1 MSQTATRRRNGT
13 APKDSVSPKAK
24 PRAKTASTKAAP
36 TKAASKTAT
45 RTKAKAKPRRGPAAA
60 AKKTASK
67 ATEAVA
73 ESAPTLPKPNRFARK
88 LAAKAIKK
96 MVTKAASGTLEAGA
110 GLIRKAADRAAAT
123 GHEAAEKTAEK
134 RLPIQRSVDI
144 AVPIRV
150 AWEEWIAF
158 ESIPEGVHTVIEIE
172 RDGDELFGRT
182 SGPRSTEWAAEIL
195 DEREQQSFAWQSHEG
210 SDCAGLVTFH
220 DLSKRLT
227 RIELNLDVVPT
238 SVTETFQLSLHLA
251 DRRAEADLRR
261 FKARLELINP
271 DLYEDEEDAPDAEA
285 EDEGPDA
292 QADDDQAPEDDEADE
307 EALEDDEVDADEQD
321 EAA

>member
-1 MSQTATRRRNGT
+1 MSQTATRRRNGN
-13 APKDSVSPKAK
+13 APKNSDSPKAK
-24 PRAKTASTKAAP
+24 PPAKAAGAKA

-45 RTKAKAKPRRGPAAA
+45 KAKASAKPRRGPAAA
-60 AKKTASK
+60 AKKTAGK
-67 ATEAVA
+67 ATGAVA
-73 ESAPTLPKPNRFARK
+73 ESTPSVSAPKR
-88 LAAKAIKK
+88 LAGKAIKK
-96 MVTKAASGTLEAGA
+96 VAKKMATGTLEAVA
-110 GLIRKAADRAAAT
+110 GLIRAAADRAAAT
-123 GHEAAEKTAEK
+123 GHEAAEKTANK

-150 AWEEWIAF
+150 AWEEWMAF
-158 ESIPEGVHTVIEIE
+158 ESIPEGVHTVVEIE

-182 SGPRSTEWAAEIL
+182 GGPRPTDWAAEIL

-238 SVTETFQLSLHLA
+238 GLAETFQLTVHLA

-271 DLYEDEEDAPDAEA
+271 DLYEEEEDAPDAE
-285 EDEGPDA
+285 EKPQDE
-292 QADDDQAPEDDEADE
+292 APEDE
-307 EALEDDEVDADEQD
+307 EEPQEDTDEQD

>member
-1 MSQTATRRRNGT
+1 M
-13 APKDSVSPKAK
+13 
-24 PRAKTASTKAAP
+24 
-36 TKAASKTAT
+36 
-45 RTKAKAKPRRGPAAA
+45 
-60 AKKTASK
+60 
-67 ATEAVA
+67 
-73 ESAPTLPKPNRFARK
+73 PKPKRFASK

-96 MVTKAASGTLEAGA
+96 VVSKAASGTLEAGA

-123 GHEAAEKTAEK
+123 GHETAEKTADK
-134 RLPIQRSVDI
+134 RLPIQRSVDV

-150 AWEEWIAF
+150 AWDEWMAF
-158 ESIPEGVHTVIEIE
+158 ESIPEGVHTVVEIE
-172 RDGDELFGRT
+172 RDGDELLGRT
-182 SGPRSTEWAAEIL
+182 SGPRPTEWAAEIL

-238 SVTETFQLSLHLA
+238 GLAETFQLTLHLA

-271 DLYEDEEDAPDAEA
+271 DLYEEQEEAPDAEA
-285 EDEGPDA
+285 EPKPDA
-292 QADDDQAPEDDEADE
+292 DAEDAPIEDE
-307 EALEDDEVDADEQD
+307 EEPQDDTDEQD

>member
-1 MSQTATRRRNGT
+1 MSQTATRRRNGS
-13 APKDSVSPKAK
+13 APKDSDSPKGK
-24 PRAKTASTKAAP
+24 PPAKAAGAKA

-45 RTKAKAKPRRGPAAA
+45 KAKASAKPRRGPAAA

-67 ATEAVA
+67 ATEAV
-73 ESAPTLPKPNRFARK
+73 ESTPSVSKPKRLAGK
-88 LAAKAIKK
+88 LEGKAIKEVAKK
-96 MVTKAASGTLEAGA
+96 MATGTLEAGA
-110 GLIRKAADRAAAT
+110 GLIRAAADRAAAT
-123 GHEAAEKTAEK
+123 GHEAAEKTAHK

-150 AWEEWIAF
+150 AWEEWMAF
-158 ESIPEGVHTVIEIE
+158 ESIPEGVHTVVDIE

-182 SGPRSTEWAAEIL
+182 SGPRPTDWAAEIL

-238 SVTETFQLSLHLA
+238 GLAERFQLTLHLA

-271 DLYEDEEDAPDAEA
+271 DLYEEPEDAPDAEA
-285 EDEGPDA
+285 EDSDA
-292 QADDDQAPEDDEADE
+292 EEEAPEEPQDTDD
-307 EALEDDEVDADEQD
+307 QD